1 MLHVHLKSTS
11 CDKKTTPNVHR
22 KDCKIQDKAVSGYS
36 LSQKDL
42 NSRNAYRSH
51 CRIHFKKSLQFHKA
65 LLYFSQPQVSCVD
78 CRGNMS
84 CLLLREK
91 EKVHHILGTNTSFIH
106 HHYPTCLLSRYF
118 CTKRF

>member
-22 KDCKIQDKAVSGYS
+22 KDCKIQDKA
-36 LSQKDL
+36 
-42 NSRNAYRSH
+42 
-51 CRIHFKKSLQFHKA
+51 
-65 LLYFSQPQVSCVD
+65 PQVSCVD

-91 EKVHHILGTNTSFIH
+91 EKIKTTVSECLDPPSESTGIHNTGGAHSLFVKTENEQKTGCLGCI
-106 HHYPTCLLSRYF
+106 
-118 CTKRF
+118 